1 MTTNDP
7 RSKCCQSPVTVEE
20 KTTHYYVC
28 DNCGKPCDVTT
39 NAKGMKPSEQIRELF
54 KNKKYEASD
63 RGYVDAIVDYLDE
76 FSKYY
81 INSRTVYWMGVE
93 MGMKI
98 AKSEKQH
105 EAKGEV

>member
-1 MTTNDP
+1 M
-7 RSKCCQSPVTVEE
+7 
-20 KTTHYYVC
+20 
-28 DNCGKPCDVTT
+28 TT
-39 NAKGMKPSEQIRELF
+39 NAKGMKPSDIFQQ
-54 KNKKYEASD
+54 
-63 RGYVDAIVDYLDE
+63 IVDKIIEEKWSKAPIWMKPMLNKAIPEESYVLLEAIKRYLDE
-76 FSKYY
+76 TSKYY